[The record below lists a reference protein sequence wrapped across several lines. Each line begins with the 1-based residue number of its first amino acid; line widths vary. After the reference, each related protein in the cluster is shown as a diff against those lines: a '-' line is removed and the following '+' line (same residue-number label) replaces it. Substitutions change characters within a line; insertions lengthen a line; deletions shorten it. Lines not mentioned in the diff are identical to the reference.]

1 MSIKTLRKR
10 IALVAVA
17 SLGLGLVA
25 TVPASAATT
34 TVVSSY
40 ACSPSASCT
49 YPSAAA
55 TTDVGTAVSVEGVI
69 STTGATAT
77 EYLTYTI
84 GVASG
89 TLDPVAADNTDA
101 ATGKVKFV
109 TGSEQ
114 AVTNWTLS
122 STSAT
127 VRKDLIGATPGN
139 AAAKKRFK
147 VSVNPGE
154 IGDYAINL
162 TVKSYTAANA
172 TVEADWQTLT
182 FYVHA
187 GPQTTT
193 VSTTAGANTYSTVL
207 PTSRPNVAG
216 VYTAKFNVSTV
227 AGTGTPTIPVKSV
240 ISSKPAGSRATVT
253 LASNSA
259 TNDGF
264 DTTAVSGG
272 GTATLVYTETTAT
285 TVSAAAGTLQSDVT
299 FVPDLAGSYTIVT
312 WTDLNND
319 GAIDANEG
327 YATKTIVIA
336 AEATVMSVTALNAL
350 GATGAGADK
359 GALVKISLTNGALAT
374 TLAGTEVLSLSLS
387 GATGTTNI
395 QAPGATAA
403 IASLTRTS
411 FDKNGVV
418 YLNITDTTADV
429 AVLSVSGLIGGVA
442 VAQTVSLEWVVPTTV
457 GTKAATTAVSNT
469 TGVKSTLAD
478 DSAAGT
484 GAVTGNVFVD
494 STKSTTIGY
503 TFTGAATASTTA
515 YGPGEYLAVKVTD
528 GSDGILLG
536 KALMAYTTVVKFG
549 TTGVASF
556 SISVPSASAV
566 YATAPAIGAPITVGT
581 VLFSAN
587 TANTQTIKTVP
598 AGNNSMTVTQSTF
611 RVVSGGTVAAS
622 LTVKDQF
629 GVARALQPI
638 TVSLNAGSRNSGA
651 AGGATQYLIT
661 DANGV
666 ASWTYT
672 DGPLTANA
680 TLISDTW
687 TAASTGTNAT
697 SLANNGGSYASNSS
711 AITASFV
718 AAITVGS
725 VAIDTP
731 DTTAGVANTVK
742 ATPSAINAGS
752 SGASASVVAI
762 SATVTDANGSVYS
775 GIPVVF
781 TVAGTGAAIP
791 SNAVTAYTNNSGV
804 ASSSIYGWKAGT
816 YTITA
821 TAGGKTSTG
830 TITFASTTDTNA
842 RIVTATVNGPV
853 VTANVV
859 DRFGN
864 PVKGV
869 TIYATKTGAGYFGTG
884 LSTASNTTDAAGNV
898 EFALAGGEATVTVS
912 AVNPTSAA
920 GTTFGQTCAAKGYTS
935 CATTA
940 TALLAPVAGTVTTAE
955 KYVGNDIA
963 PAGVASATVT
973 VGASDTA
980 AQAAADAAAEATDA
994 ANAATDA
1001 ANAAAEAADA
1011 ATAAAQDAADAV
1023 AALSTQVTEMVSALK
1038 KQITAL
1044 TNLVIKIQKKVKA

>member
-1 MSIKTLRKR
+1 MSTKTTFKR
-10 IALVAVA
+10 VALATVAALGFGVLSTAPSNAVA
-17 SLGLGLVA
+17 A
-25 TVPASAATT
+25 
-34 TVVSSY
+34 VV
-40 ACSPSASCT
+40 
-49 YPSAAA
+49 
-55 TTDVGTAVSVEGVI
+55 
-69 STTGATAT
+69 
-77 EYLTYTI
+77 
-84 GVASG
+84 
-89 TLDPVAADNTDA
+89 
-101 ATGKVKFV
+101 
-109 TGSEQ
+109 
-114 AVTNWTLS
+114 
-122 STSAT
+122 
-127 VRKDLIGATPGN
+127 
-139 AAAKKRFK
+139 
-147 VSVNPGE
+147 
-154 IGDYAINL
+154 
-162 TVKSYTAANA
+162 
-172 TVEADWQTLT
+172 
-182 FYVHA
+182 
-187 GPQTTT
+187 T
-193 VSTTAGANTYSTVL
+193 VSTTVGANTYSTVL

-216 VYTAKFNVSTV
+216 VYTAKFNVAQTS
-227 AGTGTPTIPVKSV
+227 ADAATIRVKSV
-240 ISSKPAGSRATVT
+240 ISSKPAGSTATVT
-253 LASNSA
+253 LANNVA
-259 TNDGF
+259 TAAGF
-264 DTTAVSGG
+264 DTTTVTGG
-272 GTATLVYTETTAT
+272 GTASLVYTSEATTAVT
-285 TVSAAAGTLQSDVT
+285 AAAGTLQSDVT

-312 WTDLNND
+312 WTDQNND

-350 GATGAGADK
+350 GASGAGADK

-374 TLAGTEVLSLSLS
+374 TLAGTEVLSVSLS
-387 GATGTTNI
+387 GATGTTVI

-403 IASLTRTS
+403 ISALTRTS
-411 FDKNGVV
+411 FDSKGNV

-442 VAQTVSLEWVVPTTV
+442 VAQTVSLEWVVPTTNTNLEAV
-457 GTKAATTAVSNT
+457 TAVSNT
-469 TGVKSTLAD
+469 TGVKATTAAN
-478 DSAAGT
+478 AAGT

-494 STKSTTIGY
+494 SAKNTTIGY
-503 TFTGAATASTTA
+503 TLTGSTTTSAVA
-515 YGPGEYLAVKVTD
+515 YEAGEYVAVTVTD
-528 GSDGILLG
+528 GTDGILIG
-536 KALMAYTTVVKFG
+536 KTGLAYTTVAKFG
-549 TTGVASF
+549 TTAVASF
-556 SISVPSASAV
+556 SISVPSAAAV
-566 YATAPAIGAPITVGT
+566 YATAPAIGAPVTVGT
-581 VLFSAN
+581 VAFAAH

-598 AGNNSMTVTQSTF
+598 AGNNTMTVTQSTF

-629 GVARALQPI
+629 GIARALQPI
-638 TVSLNAGSRNSGA
+638 SVSLNAGSRNSGA

-697 SLANNGGSYASNSS
+697 SLANNGGAYADNAA

-718 AAITVGS
+718 AAITVGA

-731 DTTAGVANTVK
+731 STTAGVANTVA

-791 SNAVTAYTNNSGV
+791 SNKVTAFTDNTGV

-884 LSTASNTTDAAGNV
+884 LSTASGATNASGNV
-898 EFALAGGEATVTVS
+898 EFALAGGEAVVTVS
-912 AVNPTSAA
+912 AVDPAAAA
-920 GTTFGQTCAAKGYTS
+920 GTTFGQTCAAATKTS
-935 CATTA
+935 CASTA
-940 TALLAPVAGTVTTAE
+940 VALLAPVAGTVTTAE

-973 VGASDTA
+973 VGASDSA
-980 AQAAADAAAEATDA
+980 AQNAADAAAEATDA